1 MTIRGIRFL
10 GESQSETTDFPD
22 LEPGPNE
29 VLVKLRSSGLCGSDL
44 RRYREQ
50 PSDEEATW
58 VRPGHEPCGEVVAL
72 GPGVTQVAVGDRI
85 MQHHYDGCLRC
96 DYCRTGWQQLCPVQE
111 KRGYYGGTRHGGH
124 GDYMTAHE
132 STCVP
137 MPDEVSFEEGA
148 YLACGASTAFH
159 ALKKL
164 DVSGR
169 DVLAVFG
176 QGPVGLAATMF
187 GEAMGARVI
196 AVDVN
201 SERLAMAEDA
211 GAWKAIDNSDGS
223 AVEQIRDLTHGEGA
237 DATLEAAGLP
247 VTRVAAAEAARVFG
261 RACLV
266 GEGGEVTYEPTP
278 HIIHRHLTLI
288 GSWTFS
294 TFGLAEAAQFVADR
308 QVPLRSLITETC
320 SIEEAPEAY
329 IRFAAGTPGKF
340 AISWDG

>member
-1 MTIRGIRFL
+1 MRGVRFL
-10 GESQSETTDFPD
+10 GNSVAETGDFPD
-22 LEPGPNE
+22 IEPGPKE

-44 RRYREQ
+44 KRYRDDG
-50 PSDEEATW
+50 SMHD
-58 VRPGHEPCGEVVAL
+58 VDIRPGHEPCGEVVAL
-72 GPGVTQVAVGDRI
+72 GSGVTQVSVGDRI
-85 MQHHYDGCLRC
+85 MQHHYDGCLQC
-96 DYCRTGWQQLCPVQE
+96 FYCRSGWQQLCPVTE

-132 STCVP
+132 STCVK
-137 MPDEVSFEEGA
+137 MPDVVSFEEGA

-164 DVSGR
+164 EVSGR

-187 GEAMGARVI
+187 GEAMGARII
-196 AVDVN
+196 AVDIN
-201 SERLAMAEDA
+201 AERLRMASDA
-211 GAWKAIDNSDGS
+211 GAWKVIDNTDGT
-223 AVEQIRDLTHGEGA
+223 AVKQIKELTHGEGA

-247 VTRVAAAEAARVFG
+247 STRVAAAEAARIFG

-278 HIIHRHLTLI
+278 HIIHRHLTLV

-294 TFGLAEAAQFVADR
+294 TFGLSEAAQFVADR
-308 QVPLRSLITETC
+308 HIPLQSLITQTC
-320 SIEEAPEAY
+320 SIEDAPEAY
-329 IRFAAGTPGKF
+329 TSFAGGTPGKF
-340 AISWDG
+340 VISWPQ

>member
-1 MTIRGIRFL
+1 MRGVRFL
-10 GESQSETTDFPD
+10 GNSVAETGDFPD

-44 RRYREQ
+44 RRYRDAAGQ
-50 PSDEEATW
+50 LNTDI
-58 VRPGHEPCGEVVAL
+58 RPGHEPCGEVVAL
-72 GPGVTQVAVGDRI
+72 GAGVTQLSVGDRV

-96 DYCRTGWQQLCPVQE
+96 YYCRTGWQQLCPVTE

-124 GDYMTAHE
+124 GDFMTAHE
-132 STCVP
+132 STCVK
-137 MPDEVSFEEGA
+137 MPDGVSFEEGA

-164 DVSGR
+164 NVSGR

-201 SERLAMAEDA
+201 VERLKMAEDA
-211 GAWKAIDNSDGS
+211 GAWKTVDNSDGS
-223 AVEQIRDLTHGEGA
+223 AVQQIKDLTRGEGA

-247 VTRVAAAEAARVFG
+247 VTRVAAAESARIFG

-266 GEGGEVTYEPTP
+266 GEGGEVTYRPTE
-278 HIIHRHLTLI
+278 HIIHNHLTLI

-294 TFGLAEAAQFVADR
+294 TFGLGEAARFVADR
-308 QVPLRSLITETC
+308 NVPLRSLITQTC
-320 SIEEAPEAY
+320 SIEGAPGAY
-329 IRFAAGTPGKF
+329 VSFSGGTPGKF
-340 AISWDG
+340 VISWPG